1 MIKKIDK
8 NNPIFI
14 SEDFQK
20 DKYLFNTI
28 LKNLSS
34 NGLELYSDEE
44 NYILCRGRKDLQ
56 TWIWTKDNFDK
67 SLLMEI
73 EKLINVYLTDNDK
86 DKFTC
91 KQELYQLLKYDNFTL
106 LNDEDYFEMSF
117 MMCRETHPTK
127 RCDGNIY
134 VPNIYDIET
143 LSDYYYDYSIKNGK
157 DKITKTEAFFR
168 TRTLVEENRI
178 YAWKNSQGKIV
189 SMASFSIIDNQ
200 AKLSNVYTITSE
212 RRKGY
217 ARNLIYLL
225 TEELIKEQFIPVMY
239 INNNTLPSTK
249 LYLRIGYEKCGVLVN
264 FSCSK
269 NKIKKM

>member
-1 MIKKIDK
+1 MILNVSGRTDIVAFYTEWFMNRYRSGFVDVRNPFNPQLVSRINFKDVDLILFCTKNPIPILKYIKEIDK
-8 NNPIFI
+8 PIIFHV
-14 SEDFQK
+14 
-20 DKYLFNTI
+20 T
-28 LKNLSS
+28 
-34 NGLELYSDEE
+34 
-44 NYILCRGRKDLQ
+44 
-56 TWIWTKDNFDK
+56 
-67 SLLMEI
+67 
-73 EKLINVYLTDNDK
+73 LTP
-86 DKFTC
+86 
-91 KQELYQLLKYDNFTL
+91 Y
-106 LNDEDYFEMSF
+106 
-117 MMCRETHPTK
+117 
-127 RCDGNIY
+127 
-134 VPNIYDIET
+134 
-143 LSDYYYDYSIKNGK
+143 GK